1 MKAADFRKE
10 IEKIMPGYNWTLHKS
25 RNPNYLS
32 ATGTQSSGFNRLSTL
47 QIVRRE
53 QNDFD
58 RYEAKSAG
66 YGKRALWLHTAN
78 GKTLAR
84 ALRNLQSHYEATAA
98 TYMTHA
104 AALETGRVVPNV
116 KLRGRAL

>member
-1 MKAADFRKE
+1 MKATEFRAE

-25 RNPNYLS
+25 SNPDYLS
-32 ATGTQSSGFNRLSTL
+32 ATGIQSSGFNRLSTL

-66 YGKRALWLHTAN
+66 FGKRAVWLHTAN
-78 GKTLAR
+78 GRTLAQ

-98 TYMTHA
+98 TYRGHA
-104 AALETGRVVPNV
+104 EALETGR
-116 KLRGRAL
+116 ACA